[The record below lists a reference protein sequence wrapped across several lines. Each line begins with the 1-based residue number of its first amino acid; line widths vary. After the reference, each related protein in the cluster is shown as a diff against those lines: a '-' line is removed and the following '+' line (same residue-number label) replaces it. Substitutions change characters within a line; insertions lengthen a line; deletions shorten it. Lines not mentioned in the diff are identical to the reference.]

1 MNYFTRKELG
11 ELKKRLLLG
20 DTLPDLMQ
28 NNLEKTVF
36 VLYTRPLSQ
45 MVKTEQS
52 FYAAYFHSLEA
63 QDVQKSFLRRRAI
76 GSILSIQQESI
87 ENIESYSFDRMIRGK
102 IYAYLPT
109 YLYRTHF
116 SSL

>member
-1 MNYFTRKELG
+1 
-11 ELKKRLLLG
+11 
-20 DTLPDLMQ
+20 MQ

-36 VLYTRPLSQ
+36 VLYTRPFNP
-45 MVKTEQS
+45 MIKIEQS

-63 QDVQKSFLRRRAI
+63 QDAQKSFLRRRAI
-76 GSILSIQQESI
+76 GSILSIKTESI
-87 ENIESYSFDRMIRGK
+87 EGIESDFFDRMIRGK
-102 IYAYLPT
+102 IYAYLCT